1 MKKLILALAICGL
14 ASTAMAAP
22 KKPYVVKLTGKTE
35 ISESGDSL
43 SFQTSKGWKDV
54 YLYGLDEKSHD
65 ALSQAI
71 RKKSCLQITE
81 GKNTNEWHMGAVLRP
96 AKCR

>member
-1 MKKLILALAICGL
+1 MKKLVLTLAICSL
-14 ASTAMAAP
+14 ASTAIAAP
-22 KKPYVVKLTGKTE
+22 KKPYIVKLTGKTE

-43 SFQTSKGWKDV
+43 SFQTSKGWKNV
-54 YLYGLDEKSHD
+54 YLYGLDDKSLR
-65 ALSQAI
+65 ALGQAE

-81 GKNTNEWHMGAVLRP
+81 GKNSRELHMGAVLRT